1 MQCILSVCTQSQSQE
16 IQYLSLY
23 GDKVHHSSKNTAMPA
38 SG

>member
-1 MQCILSVCTQSQSQE
+1 MYYLLLVCTQSQSQE

-23 GDKVHHSSKNTAMPA
+23 GDKVHHSSQNTTMET